1 MKLATSLASA
11 LVVCCSSVALA
22 ISPSLQSDVDMDE
35 VIAEKNAN
43 VTGVPNPEFNVG
55 GENIGSAV
63 NIPALP
69 YSDSG
74 NTCGFLNDYDEVC
87 PFTGSTSPDVVYAYT
102 PGAAGSIDVSLC
114 NSGYDTKVYVY
125 QNAAGNLVGCNDD
138 ACGSDGFR
146 SQIEGVPV
154 SPGNTYYIVVDGYF
168 GACGDYELSVQENVP
183 CIVSCPPGSIAE
195 NEPVCGTNYVDTTNG
210 GCNSTPPVFSNL
222 ACTPAISVCG
232 QYGGFTFNGLDYRD
246 TDWYQLS
253 LPAASNLTFCVE
265 GELGTLMGVIDGN
278 LGCPVAAFLQ
288 SLVIGDCDPGCI
300 NIALNAGTWWFFVAT
315 SNFGVGAGACGSDYT
330 FTIDGADCPPIS
342 VEPASWGTIKDMYR

>member
-1 MKLATSLASA
+1 
-11 LVVCCSSVALA
+11 
-22 ISPSLQSDVDMDE
+22 
-35 VIAEKNAN
+35 
-43 VTGVPNPEFNVG
+43 
-55 GENIGSAV
+55 
-63 NIPALP
+63 
-69 YSDSG
+69 
-74 NTCGFLNDYDEVC
+74 
-87 PFTGSTSPDVVYAYT
+87 
-102 PGAAGSIDVSLC
+102 
-114 NSGYDTKVYVY
+114 
-125 QNAAGNLVGCNDD
+125 
-138 ACGSDGFR
+138 
-146 SQIEGVPV
+146 
-154 SPGNTYYIVVDGYF
+154 
-168 GACGDYELSVQENVP
+168 
-183 CIVSCPPGSIAE
+183 VSCPPGSIAE